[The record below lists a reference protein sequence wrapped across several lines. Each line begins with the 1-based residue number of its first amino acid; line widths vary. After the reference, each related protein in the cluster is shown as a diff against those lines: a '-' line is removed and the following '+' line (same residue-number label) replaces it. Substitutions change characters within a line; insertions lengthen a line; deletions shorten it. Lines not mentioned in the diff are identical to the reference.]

1 MEKQLRKQQNRL
13 ADAGWGTILFGIWS
27 VIKVNMYLGLSSSFV
42 SELHREAENLGE
54 IKDVVLGFFWFVFA
68 MILVFYLV
76 VRSYIGMA
84 AMAEGK
90 GKKKG
95 YGYLIVTA
103 GLVVM
108 TLMDIWNI
116 YIEDYLANRQDITM
130 NLITGFCL
138 ELASL
143 YVLLEVLVA
152 GLRVKQLKKKRKE

>member
-27 VIKVNMYLGLSSSFV
+27 VIKVNMYLGLASSFV
-42 SELHREAENLGE
+42 SELYQGAEAFGE
-54 IKDVVLGFFWFVFA
+54 LKDFVLGFFWFVFA
-68 MILVFYLV
+68 MILVFYLA
-76 VRSYIGMA
+76 VRSYIGLA

-95 YGYLIVTA
+95 CGYLIVTV

-116 YIEDYLANRQDITM
+116 YIEDYLVNMQDITM